1 MLEVRVAGQALGT
14 EVMLREVEMKTRE
27 QIQEM
32 LSKAQAHRE
41 MLILKLAKGQE
52 VLKSPLS
59 PRPEFKEQM
68 LAAKLQADTSVSG
81 LVWSAAVISALTSI
95 LEDGESAGEGVA

>member
-1 MLEVRVAGQALGT
+1 MR
-14 EVMLREVEMKTRE
+14 TRE

-41 MLILKLAKGQE
+41 MLILRLAKSQE
-52 VLKSPLS
+52 VLKSPPS
-59 PRPEFKEQM
+59 TAFGFKEQM

-95 LEDGESAGEGVA
+95 LADDEGEGEKTV